1 MIERCGWL
9 EGEALGCPT
18 LAVAPGVRTYSLR
31 KPCELVLKVADVR
44 LEAIILPH
52 FDGEEVVVVL
62 LGFLV
67 RSILG
72 EERLSYLLVT
82 VERT

>member
-1 MIERCGWL
+1 M
-9 EGEALGCPT
+9 
-18 LAVAPGVRTYSLR
+18 VRTYSLR

-44 LEAIILPH
+44 LQAIILPH
-52 FDGEEVVVVL
+52 FNREEVVVVL

-82 VERT
+82 VERTRWQGVEPIRGHAF